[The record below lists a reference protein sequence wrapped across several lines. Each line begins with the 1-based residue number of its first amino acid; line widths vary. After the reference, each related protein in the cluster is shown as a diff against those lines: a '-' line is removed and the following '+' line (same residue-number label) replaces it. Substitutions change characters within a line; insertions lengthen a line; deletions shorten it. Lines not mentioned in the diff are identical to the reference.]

1 MTWTLML
8 MRHAKSDHGDR
19 SLSDHDRPL
28 NKRGRHDSPRMA
40 DWMVDQGSVPQRVLC
55 STAERTRETL
65 QLMLPRWPAEPE
77 IEFCESLYLASAEAI
92 LWTIGSQHGGVSSLL
107 VLGHNPGISMVASV
121 LGGQRIELPTA
132 AIAVLT
138 ADDEQEVGDGSPFAA
153 IGVGTPLAL
162 RQWITPKTLD

>member
-1 MTWTLML
+1 MTWTLLL

-28 NKRGRHDSPRMA
+28 NRRGREDSPRMA
-40 DWMVDQGSVPQRVLC
+40 EWIADQGCVPPRVLC

-65 QLMLPRWPAEPE
+65 RLMVPRWPAEPE

-92 LWTIGSQHGGVSSLL
+92 LWTISSHHGGASSLL

-121 LGGQRIELPTA
+121 LAKQRIELPTA

-138 ADDEQEVGDGSPFAA
+138 ADDDRGVGGGGPFAS